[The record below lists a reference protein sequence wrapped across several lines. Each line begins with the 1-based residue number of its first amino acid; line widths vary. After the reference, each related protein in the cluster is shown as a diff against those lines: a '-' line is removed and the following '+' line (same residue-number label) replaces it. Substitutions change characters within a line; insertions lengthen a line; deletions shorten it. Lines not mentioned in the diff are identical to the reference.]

1 MDLVA
6 RPVGRGRLSGLVSL
20 PMKKEIRERVRR
32 ELAGL
37 DAGTVRAHSAAVWER
52 LTGLAGF
59 TGAHCVCV
67 YVSTGNEIETHGLI
81 RQLLALGRR
90 VCVPGFAGQY
100 VPAQI
105 LDFDADLVAGQY
117 GILEPK
123 SIIPAIPDAWLVPGL
138 AFDRHGNRLGR
149 GKGYY
154 DAMLRAAGGVKIGL
168 AHDFQ
173 VVAELPVEQH
183 DVRLDF
189 VVTERQ
195 TFPV

>member
-1 MDLVA
+1 MKSTV
-6 RPVGRGRLSGLVSL
+6 RKRLTG
-20 PMKKEIRERVRR
+20 

-52 LTGLAGF
+52 LARLPEFQAGTCF
-59 TGAHCVCV
+59 CT
-67 YVSTGNEIETHGLI
+67 YVSMGNEIVTHGLI
-81 RQLLALGRR
+81 RQLLAIGRR
-90 VCVPGFAGQY
+90 VCVPAFVGKY

-105 LDFDADLVAGQY
+105 TDFDADLVPGKL

-123 SIIPAIPDAWLVPGL
+123 TVVPAQPDLWLVPGIG
-138 AFDRHGNRLGR
+138 FDQHGNRLGR

-154 DAMLRAAGGVKIGL
+154 DALLQAAPGVKIGIG
-168 AHDFQ
+168 HDFQ
-173 VVAELPVEQH
+173 VIADLPIEGH

-195 TFPV
+195 TLRA